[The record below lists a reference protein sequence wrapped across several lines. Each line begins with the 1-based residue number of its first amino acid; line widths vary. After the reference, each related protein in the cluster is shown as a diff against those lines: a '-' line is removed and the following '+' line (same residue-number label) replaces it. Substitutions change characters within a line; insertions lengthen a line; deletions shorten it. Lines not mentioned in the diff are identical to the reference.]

1 MNYKN
6 QTDKIREIPMPR
18 GYQCLIHTCYSKL
31 SRRPTSILWT
41 NGTNLIHFR
50 VPDQDETIQ
59 DSFLT
64 KNEIFKFAK
73 KVDLPNEKAYQMQEH
88 PINIGITD
96 FHYYLLFQ
104 ESITILSTITQKIV
118 LTEEFKGALVSDM
131 TYEKKTGIFWIF
143 SNKGITKLD
152 TSKEST

>member
-1 MNYKN
+1 
-6 QTDKIREIPMPR
+6 MPR

-152 TSKEST
+152 TSKESTEAWKLLII